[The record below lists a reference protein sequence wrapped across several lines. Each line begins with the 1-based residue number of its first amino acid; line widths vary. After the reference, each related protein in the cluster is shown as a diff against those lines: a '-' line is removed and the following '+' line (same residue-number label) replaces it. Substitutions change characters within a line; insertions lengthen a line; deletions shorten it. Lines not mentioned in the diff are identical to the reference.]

1 MPRLLPM
8 HDDPSARHSAAAT
21 GVGVSSSCSPRS
33 SSWPSSVA
41 AHRAALAGCGPRS
54 APTPSASASV
64 SSAPATAEMTP
75 TETPVPD
82 ARGRHR
88 RAPTPEATG
97 TAKPCLPSAVRVE
110 TVTDAD
116 TYAAGQNPQ
125 VSIKLTNQGAVD
137 CTLNVGTTTQIFT
150 ITSGNDVWWR
160 STDCQSEPSD
170 MIVTLAAGQTVASA
184 APLTWDRTRFRLDVR
199 HRQPACRSGGRCSY
213 HVSVEIGGFSADVVE
228 ADPALLSRSLRAELE
243 PDRRLSVRMGRYCR
257 FPLRKI
263 LISAVFTSRVTGREF
278 FGIPLE

>member
-1 MPRLLPM
+1 MSR
-8 HDDPSARHSAAAT
+8 SSTTTRRRAHSAAVYRRRRLIVLFAAL
-21 GVGVSSSCSPRS
+21 VV
-33 SSWPSSVA
+33 VA
-41 AHRAALAGCGPRS
+41 AVVWLLVAQPWRGAALAS

-64 SSAPATAEMTP
+64 SPTPTATPEMTP
-75 TETPVPD
+75 TETPVPEQTP
-82 ARGRHR
+82 AEETP
-88 RAPTPEATG
+88 AEQPTPEATG

-125 VSIKLTNQGAVD
+125 VSIKLTNEGAVD

-184 APLTWDRTRFRLDVR
+184 APLTWDRTRSSVSTCDTGNR
-199 HRQPACRSGGRCSY
+199 PAAPAGGASY
-213 HVSVEIGGFSADVVE
+213 HVTVEIGGVSATSSKQI
-228 ADPALLSRSLRAELE
+228 LL
-243 PDRRLSVRMGRYCR
+243 Y
-257 FPLRKI
+257 
-263 LISAVFTSRVTGREF
+263 
-278 FGIPLE
+278 